1 MSPLWLQQWA
11 QCERFLKGN
20 LTRVGAPAVVWEGI
34 SWQTKK
40 VGQGFLSDF
49 GSHFLRMF
57 FQASSFQRTEL
68 LEVEKDVQVGPQIL
82 CRCNMLRF
90 FKSQKTHKKSPGNI
104 LNAQA
109 RVARVASFVSA
120 MF

>member
-1 MSPLWLQQWA
+1 MILDPI
-11 QCERFLKGN
+11 
-20 LTRVGAPAVVWEGI
+20 PAY
-34 SWQTKK
+34 
-40 VGQGFLSDF
+40 
-49 GSHFLRMF
+49 MF

-68 LEVEKDVQVGPQIL
+68 LEVEKDVQVGPQRV
-82 CRCNMLRF
+82 CRFSN
-90 FKSQKTHKKSPGNI
+90 HKAHRESGKH